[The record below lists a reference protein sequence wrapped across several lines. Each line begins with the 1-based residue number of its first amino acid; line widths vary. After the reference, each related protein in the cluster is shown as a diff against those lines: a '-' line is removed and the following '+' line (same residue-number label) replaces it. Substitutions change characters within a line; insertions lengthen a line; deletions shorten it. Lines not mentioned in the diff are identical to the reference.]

1 MVSEVWVKEV
11 LGLHKTI
18 KKIGHVLFAIF
29 RPRNIALFV
38 FFATIA
44 YFVGMFLFIFGSV
57 LFDMYVK
64 KRPNFPEIKALRQEM
79 RSAYPNIS
87 NVDIFYSSYGS
98 NDIYIVVETKVE
110 SLTEEEAFHLACMV
124 REMAMEEEFQQEWF
138 DVEKLKVEQVNFCTP
153 NPFLQIMGPGKK
165 EEKGD
170 PPEYKFGFRYFKETF
185 SSLYKSS
192 AYYTYEGY
200 AVFHCAKSFD
210 PYIEEYLAQEEAAAG

>member
-1 MVSEVWVKEV
+1 MNNTANPRKRIIEPLYAVCFWIFLIIWGLIMTPAVSILFFDSGYIIKFYPSQ
-11 LGLHKTI
+11 LKTL
-18 KKIGHVLFAIF
+18 KK
-29 RPRNIALFV
+29 
-38 FFATIA
+38 
-44 YFVGMFLFIFGSV
+44 
-57 LFDMYVK
+57 
-64 KRPNFPEIKALRQEM
+64 EM
-79 RSAYPNIS
+79 RSAYSNIS

-124 REMAMEEEFQQEWF
+124 RGMAMEEEFQQEWF
-138 DVEKLKVEQVNFCTP
+138 DVEKLKVEQVNFQTP
-153 NPFLQIMGPGKK
+153 NLFLQIMGLGKK

-170 PPEYKFGFRYFKETF
+170 PPEYKFEFRYFKETF